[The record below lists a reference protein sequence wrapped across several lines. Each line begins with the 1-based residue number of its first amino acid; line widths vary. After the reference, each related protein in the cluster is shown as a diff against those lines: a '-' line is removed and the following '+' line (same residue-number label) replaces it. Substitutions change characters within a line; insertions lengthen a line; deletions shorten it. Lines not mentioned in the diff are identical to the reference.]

1 MLSNYNNAAWFY
13 DRLSR
18 VVYGHALVK
27 AQTHFL
33 HLIPVNAKVLIAGG
47 GTGWILE
54 EITKQHPTG
63 LNITYVELAE
73 KMMAISKKRN
83 IGANTIKYLN
93 LPVEEADLQLS
104 FDVII
109 TPFLL
114 DSLSPTNFD
123 KVFSSLHNLL
133 KSGGLWLNTDFQLTG
148 KWWQVALLKSMYL
161 FFRLIGCVE
170 NVALPA
176 IKQAFI
182 DADYVV
188 IDEQP
193 LFGEFILAGA
203 YHKV

>member
-1 MLSNYNNAAWFY
+1 MPSNYNNAAWFY

-33 HLIPVNAKVLIAGG
+33 HLIPANAKVLIAGG

-54 EITKQHPTG
+54 EIIKQHPTG
-63 LNITYVELAE
+63 LDITYVELAE

-83 IGANTIKYLN
+83 TCVNSITYLN
-93 LPVEEADLQLS
+93 LPVEEANLQPN

-114 DSLSPTNFD
+114 DSLSPVNFD

-148 KWWQVALLKSMYL
+148 KLWQPALLKSMYL
-161 FFRLIGCVE
+161 FFRMIGCVE
-170 NVALPA
+170 NVALPV
-176 IKQAFI
+176 IRQAFI
-182 DADYVV
+182 KAGYAV
-188 IDEQP
+188 IDEQSF
-193 LFGEFILAGA
+193 FGEFILAGA
-203 YHKV
+203 YRP